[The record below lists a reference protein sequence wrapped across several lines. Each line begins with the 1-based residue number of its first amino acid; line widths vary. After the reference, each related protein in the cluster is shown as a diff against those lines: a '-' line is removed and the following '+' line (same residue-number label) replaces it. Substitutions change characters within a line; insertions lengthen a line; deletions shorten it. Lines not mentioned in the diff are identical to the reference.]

1 MILILMII
9 FRLQNWVTSD
19 DFSPLFIPLGPLS
32 QMLLKLPLIEVRLDG
47 TGFVVREALTQ
58 DFQIDHRIMTITTED
73 QWKMIYDNLLDFDVL
88 EGSLAGFFTYVRD
101 PLMMLHYLLQRADDD
116 LIAQRGCQQT
126 KYPV

>member
-1 MILILMII
+1 M
-9 FRLQNWVTSD
+9 QNWIKSE

-32 QMLLKLPLIEVRLDG
+32 KMLLKLPLVEVRLDE

-58 DFQIDHRIMTITTED
+58 GFSIDHRIMTMTTED

-88 EGSLAGFFTYVRD
+88 AGDLTGFFTYVRD
-101 PLMMLHYLLQRADDD
+101 PLLMLHYLLQRSDDPYH
-116 LIAQRGCQQT
+116 AHRGCQAT